1 MYQLYF
7 QNMPNEELSKAI
19 AAFTEYAEKYKL
31 RRDADGEKRMRKLI
45 DMAKTEVGRRQKEI

>member
-19 AAFTEYAEKYKL
+19 IAFTEYAEKYKL

-45 DMAKTEVGRRQKEI
+45 EMAKTEVGIRQKEI

>member
-7 QNMPNEELSKAI
+7 QNMPDDELSKAI
-19 AAFTEYAEKYKL
+19 TAFNEYAEKYKR

-45 DMAKTEVGRRQKEI
+45 EMAKTEVGRRQKEN